1 MKIKSTITG
10 FAVVLVV
17 MSLIGGFGAFLRI
30 FIMKTPELV
39 DKHDVILQEHHHM
52 LEQLI
57 GKEKSD

>member
-30 FIMKTPELV
+30 FVMQTPEKV

-52 LEQLI
+52 LKQLV
-57 GKEKSD
+57 EKHESD

>member
-39 DKHDVILQEHHHM
+39 DKHDVILQEHHEM
-52 LEQLI
+52 IRELSRR
-57 GKEKSD
+57 KRD